1 MNNDIMA
8 FQSTASATRVAPK
21 GRLRFATGMLVALMA
36 GAMLLPAVHAQQ
48 TQPAK
53 KGALRGI
60 FSTPGSSPSQ
70 PLLQGTLPG
79 PTATGSRSQL
89 VDEVVA
95 VVNTDVITR
104 RELLDRT
111 DLVERTFRAQNRPLP
126 PRADLLGEVL
136 EQLILERV
144 QAQTAKESGIRV
156 SDADVD
162 RAVESVAQ
170 RNNLSVAQ
178 LKTKLADSGMT
189 YDKYRQDLRQE
200 ILLARLREREVDS
213 KVQVYDGEI
222 DNFLAQQGGGDNAT
236 AGEQQYNVAQILVP
250 VAEDATAAQKA
261 AARSKAEA
269 LLKQAQGGA
278 DFAKLARE
286 NSGAQDAAQ
295 GGELGLRP
303 VGRLPAVFANAVL
316 DMKAGQVASEVIE
329 SPAGFHVIKLLEK
342 RAPSTAIATKVQQTQ
357 VRHILIKT
365 GPTMSA
371 DDARRQLAGLRDR
384 IVHGYDFADAA
395 RRYSQDGSASA
406 GGELGWVSPGQLV
419 PEFEQAM
426 NQLKP
431 GEISQPVQS
440 QFGVHLI
447 QVEGRREAEVPVD
460 RQRDYARSVIR
471 EKKVQAAYEDWL
483 RELRDAAHV
492 EYRVNRQQ

>member
-1 MNNDIMA
+1 MA

-104 RELLDRT
+104 RELLDRA